1 MTAFPWLA
9 GGANAREFCRS
20 LAHSGV
26 LMAPGDCFG
35 MPAHFRIGFAAS
47 GEGFS
52 QGIERLAEFLRTAG
66 RQSALH
72 A

>member
-20 LAHSGV
+20 LAQCDV

-47 GEGFS
+47 GERFS
-52 QGIERLAEFLRTAG
+52 QGIERLAEFLRTAA
-66 RQSALH
+66 RRSALH

>member
-9 GGANAREFCRS
+9 SGADARPFCRAAMKRGI
-20 LAHSGV
+20 L
-26 LMAPGDCFG
+26 LAPGDCFG

-47 GEGFS
+47 GERFAAA
-52 QGIERLAEFLRTAG
+52 IERLEEFVETAA
-66 RQSALH
+66 SNAVT